1 MFSGTLKTNIDPFD
15 DHSEEECLSVL
26 ERCHLMSMTRASGT
40 SPLAMPINGSSL
52 SAGEK
57 QLVAIA
63 RAILRRTNVIIM
75 DEATSQIDSLLDDQ
89 VRINYQILK
98 ICLIFSWQ
106 IQKAIREDFSDAI
119 VLTIAHRLKT
129 IVDYDRILVLGDGEI
144 MEFDTPKNLLSKQD
158 GAFREMCRQSAD
170 WPLLKSLVE
179 DRY

>member
-1 MFSGTLKTNIDPFD
+1 MLFRS
-15 DHSEEECLSVL
+15 SEEECLGVL
-26 ERCHLMSMTRASGT
+26 ERCHLTSSVTRASGA
-40 SPLAMPINGSSL
+40 SPLAMPINSSSL

-63 RAILRRTNVIIM
+63 RAILRRTNIVIM

-89 VRINYQILK
+89 VRVNHGIRR
-98 ICLIFSWQ
+98 ICLMFSWQ
-106 IQKAIREDFSDAI
+106 IQQAIREEFSDAI
-119 VLTIAHRLKT
+119 VITIAHRLKT

-144 MEFDTPKNLLSKQD
+144 VEFGTPKELLSKQD

-170 WPLLKSLVE
+170 WPLLKSLV

>member
-1 MFSGTLKTNIDPFD
+1 
-15 DHSEEECLSVL
+15 
-26 ERCHLMSMTRASGT
+26 
-40 SPLAMPINGSSL
+40 MPINSSSL

-63 RAILRRTNVIIM
+63 RAILRRTNIVIM

-89 VRINYQILK
+89 VRVNHGIRR
-98 ICLIFSWQ
+98 ICLMFSWQ
-106 IQKAIREDFSDAI
+106 IQQAIREEFSDAI
-119 VLTIAHRLKT
+119 VITIAHRLKT

-144 MEFDTPKNLLSKQD
+144 VEFGTPKELLSKQD

-170 WPLLKSLVE
+170 WPLLKSLV